1 MVFKFIFTF
10 YFWFAG
16 AARLPA
22 CSAELEADFQLGSP
36 GFPQPST
43 CGCSSTSS
51 TCFPKCLG
59 FPECFCWSCSCKSSG
74 CCCSTSSQLCH
85 SSCSSKSSPWC
96 SSSSSCSTR
105 WSPVSPPGNGFGG
118 ENPDREIQAALSV
131 DDQQPKCLA
140 GGVQD
145 EVDLQGAFL
154 SSLLKHPL
162 IIFIQGLSCCRSGS
176 VAPALWPP
184 LSL

>member
-1 MVFKFIFTF
+1 MNGSKEILVRRAVQAFQGLSGERQLEVVFKFIFTF

-22 CSAELEADFQLGSP
+22 CSAELEAGFQLGSP
-36 GFPQPST
+36 GFPQPCT
-43 CGCSSTSS
+43 
-51 TCFPKCLG
+51 
-59 FPECFCWSCSCKSSG
+59 
-74 CCCSTSSQLCH
+74 
-85 SSCSSKSSPWC
+85 WC

-145 EVDLQGAFL
+145 EMDLQGAFL
-154 SSLLKHPL
+154 AEASHVYIHSRFAMLPKWRCCSSLVAT
-162 IIFIQGLSCCRSGS
+162 S
-176 VAPALWPP
+176 VSVNPAPR
-184 LSL
+184 LSLSNARRSHYCKMSQV